1 MSVAEIITAPVP
13 WLEANQNRQSAPA
26 EDKGILGK
34 DDFFKLLITQLKYQ
48 DPLEPMNDREFIAQ
62 MASFSSLEQMQNLN
76 KGFEQLSQNIQNTL
90 LPGIMLQQATAAIGK
105 EVVFIDPEQEIDSAE
120 DIQLL
125 HGKVAS
131 VVIREGIPY
140 CVVKDLSNA
149 DRHYEVLMQ
158 DIVEMGPGGTISDL
172 FLQEIL
178 KQLQEL
184 KGALLNPET
193 EGGEAFE

>member
-13 WLEANQNRQSAPA
+13 WLEASQNRQSAPA

-34 DDFFKLLITQLKYQ
+34 DDFFKLLITQLKFQ

-105 EVVFIDPEQEIDSAE
+105 EVVFIDPEQEIDNAE

-131 VVIREGIPY
+131 VVIREGMPY
-140 CVVKDLSNA
+140 CVVKDLGNA

-158 DIVEMGPGGTISDL
+158 DIIEIGPGGTISDL

>member
-76 KGFEQLSQNIQNTL
+76 KGFEQLSQNIQDTL

>member
-1 MSVAEIITAPVP
+1 MSVEEIITAPVP
-13 WLEANQNRQSAPA
+13 WVESSHSRQSAPA

-34 DDFFKLLITQLKYQ
+34 DDFFKLLITQLKFQ
-48 DPLEPMNDREFIAQ
+48 DPLDPMNDREFIAQ

-76 KGFEQLSQNIQNTL
+76 QGFQQLSQNIQNTL
-90 LPGIMLQQATAAIGK
+90 MPGIMLQQATATIGK

-131 VVIREGIPY
+131 VVIREGLPY
-140 CVVKDLSNA
+140 CVVKDLNNPNK
-149 DRHYEVLMQ
+149 HYELLMQ
-158 DIVEMGPGGTISDL
+158 DIVEIGPGSTISDL

-184 KGALLNPET
+184 KDAVLLPAS
-193 EGGEAFE
+193 EGGETLE

>member
-131 VVIREGIPY
+131 VVIREGMPY